1 MVNIHSSLPI
11 ITKNNQT
18 KENPNWDITF
28 DNLNIKAATFDGHQY
43 SPIYFGAA
51 WAGDNA
57 AVTKENQ
64 KNIKVTFNNVN
75 ADVTDRPIISGFMT
89 NWMGAADISG
99 EAYTLVL
106 KGNNNLTSN
115 GYTGGSTPGD
125 AGDAI
130 TAGNIIVEDGTTTVN
145 MTRTSSYNLQYG
157 GAAIRTSQP
166 DTADSYTL
174 DVKQG
179 ATLNVNG
186 GKDVKGIVTANA
198 TTGTVNIDGTVNINM
213 GTGHSIAVL
222 AGNLNVGKTGDL
234 EVQTQQLQN
243 TDKTIANFN
252 SGQYGVLSIGVG
264 YPANLTNQDANTIN
278 DNGIIKVVRTATGE
292 TLSPIISMGSG
303 SAGLLKGDFTV
314 NVNQGATLDLQD
326 SASQTGLG
334 MIAVCGSSV
343 KSFVNFT
350 NPGYVNLQRLN
361 ALPKNGGDLVYLE
374 GQPNGVTI
382 AQSPIAQWDE
392 ANMTKSPSFTWIVNN
407 VSSMNNWGTNASS
420 GFAAAGQTA
429 PENQK
434 GQLKFLHSNG
444 TVSMAP
450 SQSGLNS
457 YQYNGGQK
465 VNKDSDQGI
474 IVQGT
479 APDGSDYYEPYLVQF
494 LNNFNYWTPQRLAMG
509 AKLLNT
515 PAVTVKDSDKYQ
527 PETQT
532 INGKTNQT
540 LADLK
545 AADGIKDYIENDGS
559 TSKVVP
565 DLKTTVTWYDPSTD
579 ATEWTSLMGTQSAP
593 TNPTGNLKTT
603 DKSAWAKVTYEDGS
617 VDFVNIPLNITNNQ
631 DQDSDLY
638 QPTYDPMNVKQD
650 ETKTED
656 PTYTTKQ
663 DGTITIN
670 PDSRAPEGTKYEI
683 SNPSQVPF
691 ATVDSSTGKL
701 TIAPTKDNSKTGL
714 TTVPVTVTYPD
725 KSTDTVNVPVYI
737 GDTVHTGTIT
747 TELVNPSDPNG
758 PKKATGAYA
767 VVTDPAAVKAH
778 ETSVNSMDPAKMANN
793 AVSAINHYTINPD
806 GTVSSKVDP
815 IDKSTAKI
823 AWSGETPNTVVT
835 TPTASKNLTGTVSV
849 TVDDTTVDSNE
860 MTIVAPGATAKD
872 VTTPVRVVEG
882 QSLTSAQ
889 GKALIDTTNLDK
901 AGIKYNA
908 TWATTPKAGD
918 TSATI
923 RLTFTD
929 KDAQGN
935 FTYLDVPTK
944 PGSIEVVPEG
954 EYAPSYKPV
963 SVEPGKIVTD
973 PVISDTKTPEGT
985 TFTKGTG
992 NNVPTWATVDP
1003 STGTITLKPG
1013 ADVTPGHYEVPV
1025 TVKVPGKPDQTITAP
1040 VTVTGMDHEH
1050 NTWYGNQSSI
1060 SFTTPTVPVHRTT
1073 NGYEIPVAEARYTTI
1088 EYQYDWQG
1096 GNNYGHKVTY
1106 TLQGDKYVGDNGK
1119 SFDASA
1125 TQISW
1130 VPAGNGVLTPNTNW
1144 KVTTDDTGSILY
1156 DQAQAP
1162 DSPEQTTDG
1171 ESLPGNSHWRMNY
1184 KLGDLR
1190 QYIGIGNSSS
1200 WSNVYF
1206 NFYGATTGKTLTFKQ
1221 GEDIS
1226 NLTQDKYRQLIDVT
1240 DLGQAGWN
1248 GQNVNPNAPQVL
1260 AYVEGTDA
1268 KKQFTMTW
1276 APNGQP
1282 LTATVANGVKGVVR
1296 IIFNDGTYLD
1306 VPAAIN
1312 VIADPDAGK
1321 TDQDKT
1327 EFSQKIVYTYNGKE
1341 IATININNIKKGSD
1355 VSADTLKSTIDGNV
1369 PSNYQIA
1376 DGYTYQAGLTNVSAT
1391 PDTIEVPLTLKS
1403 GETFNA
1409 TGKSGVEIK
1418 SNKGDTLTAAL
1429 LHDLA
1434 DQSLPEGYEIVTYP
1448 GSYNVE
1454 SDGFTIP
1461 VIVKKSSTKVN
1472 YDPTNKD
1479 MNRDVVRTI
1488 TIYKTDGTTQT
1499 VTQDVHFV
1507 RGGEGQ
1513 VAETIDPDGQMHWT
1527 PWTVA
1532 TKDGNTWKSNGA
1544 KATTGAWEEYD
1555 VDQVDGYTS
1564 TVDGKNAIKVAA
1576 NNNITADTANANVTV
1591 AYTKATNP
1599 DDHNIDPT
1607 NPGESSDMFAHPTR
1621 TINVT
1626 DPTTG
1631 AINTTKQTVWFGR
1644 TKTVSTNPN
1653 AYGKGK
1659 NTKYGDWKLGK
1670 VVDGHFVIDANANSA
1685 WPEFDAPT
1693 FDGYTPSQAKV
1704 DAQKVE
1710 ATTGD
1715 TEVNITYTQADNGN
1729 HDKGGNTTP
1738 TPTPG
1743 DNGDHNNGNG
1753 EGNGIA
1759 NNNGDVKNTN
1769 NGASNNAN
1777 NNKHALP
1784 QTGNDQSAAVAGL
1797 GLAGLTT
1804 MLGLAGLKKRKN
1816 D

>member
-1 MVNIHSSLPI
+1 
-11 ITKNNQT
+11 
-18 KENPNWDITF
+18 
-28 DNLNIKAATFDGHQY
+28 
-43 SPIYFGAA
+43 
-51 WAGDNA
+51 
-57 AVTKENQ
+57 
-64 KNIKVTFNNVN
+64 
-75 ADVTDRPIISGFMT
+75 
-89 NWMGAADISG
+89 
-99 EAYTLVL
+99 
-106 KGNNNLTSN
+106 
-115 GYTGGSTPGD
+115 
-125 AGDAI
+125 
-130 TAGNIIVEDGTTTVN
+130 
-145 MTRTSSYNLQYG
+145 
-157 GAAIRTSQP
+157 
-166 DTADSYTL
+166 
-174 DVKQG
+174 
-179 ATLNVNG
+179 
-186 GKDVKGIVTANA
+186 
-198 TTGTVNIDGTVNINM
+198 
-213 GTGHSIAVL
+213 
-222 AGNLNVGKTGDL
+222 
-234 EVQTQQLQN
+234 
-243 TDKTIANFN
+243 
-252 SGQYGVLSIGVG
+252 
-264 YPANLTNQDANTIN
+264 
-278 DNGIIKVVRTATGE
+278 
-292 TLSPIISMGSG
+292 
-303 SAGLLKGDFTV
+303 
-314 NVNQGATLDLQD
+314 
-326 SASQTGLG
+326 
-334 MIAVCGSSV
+334 
-343 KSFVNFT
+343 
-350 NPGYVNLQRLN
+350 
-361 ALPKNGGDLVYLE
+361 
-374 GQPNGVTI
+374 
-382 AQSPIAQWDE
+382 
-392 ANMTKSPSFTWIVNN
+392 
-407 VSSMNNWGTNASS
+407 
-420 GFAAAGQTA
+420 
-429 PENQK
+429 
-434 GQLKFLHSNG
+434 
-444 TVSMAP
+444 
-450 SQSGLNS
+450 
-457 YQYNGGQK
+457 
-465 VNKDSDQGI
+465 
-474 IVQGT
+474 
-479 APDGSDYYEPYLVQF
+479 
-494 LNNFNYWTPQRLAMG
+494 
-509 AKLLNT
+509 
-515 PAVTVKDSDKYQ
+515 
-527 PETQT
+527 
-532 INGKTNQT
+532 
-540 LADLK
+540 
-545 AADGIKDYIENDGS
+545 
-559 TSKVVP
+559 
-565 DLKTTVTWYDPSTD
+565 
-579 ATEWTSLMGTQSAP
+579 
-593 TNPTGNLKTT
+593 
-603 DKSAWAKVTYEDGS
+603 
-617 VDFVNIPLNITNNQ
+617 
-631 DQDSDLY
+631 
-638 QPTYDPMNVKQD
+638 
-650 ETKTED
+650 
-656 PTYTTKQ
+656 
-663 DGTITIN
+663 
-670 PDSRAPEGTKYEI
+670 
-683 SNPSQVPF
+683 
-691 ATVDSSTGKL
+691 
-701 TIAPTKDNSKTGL
+701 
-714 TTVPVTVTYPD
+714 
-725 KSTDTVNVPVYI
+725 
-737 GDTVHTGTIT
+737 
-747 TELVNPSDPNG
+747 
-758 PKKATGAYA
+758 
-767 VVTDPAAVKAH
+767 
-778 ETSVNSMDPAKMANN
+778 
-793 AVSAINHYTINPD
+793 
-806 GTVSSKVDP
+806 
-815 IDKSTAKI
+815 
-823 AWSGETPNTVVT
+823 
-835 TPTASKNLTGTVSV
+835 
-849 TVDDTTVDSNE
+849 
-860 MTIVAPGATAKD
+860 
-872 VTTPVRVVEG
+872 
-882 QSLTSAQ
+882 
-889 GKALIDTTNLDK
+889 
-901 AGIKYNA
+901 
-908 TWATTPKAGD
+908 
-918 TSATI
+918 
-923 RLTFTD
+923 
-929 KDAQGN
+929 
-935 FTYLDVPTK
+935 
-944 PGSIEVVPEG
+944 
-954 EYAPSYKPV
+954 
-963 SVEPGKIVTD
+963 
-973 PVISDTKTPEGT
+973 
-985 TFTKGTG
+985 
-992 NNVPTWATVDP
+992 
-1003 STGTITLKPG
+1003 
-1013 ADVTPGHYEVPV
+1013 
-1025 TVKVPGKPDQTITAP
+1025 
-1040 VTVTGMDHEH
+1040 MDHEH